1 MSYKAWM
8 YKGKEAKIFDRD
20 GLKEAMMQGWV
31 DNPADANRSPE
42 ELLADLEVLEKAKRA
57 ALAEAERLV
66 LEEAEEKAEK
76 EEAEFQ
82 AELQKEKESAAS
94 GTITTETP

>member
-1 MSYKAWM
+1 MPYKAWL
-8 YKGKEAKIFDRD
+8 YKGKESKIFDSD

-57 ALAEAERLV
+57 AL
-66 LEEAEEKAEK
+66 EEAKRLASEEKK
-76 EEAEFQ
+76 
-82 AELQKEKESAAS
+82 QKKIDDAAAS
-94 GTITTETP
+94 GATTLKN